1 MYGEVYVQYTPIG
14 GNNLS
19 RSAMNN
25 DTGLSGSSG
34 KFDDNVPTGVHVAW
48 SLPGGITQ
56 HNTWGYLIE
65 GTKLYSDDDVQ
76 SMITGLDEDEA
87 IQEINGLVYDYVH
100 RVLKNDDGQDP
111 YHDWSAFK
119 NYFSRCVTVY

>member
-19 RSAMNN
+19 RFAMNN

-34 KFDDNVPTGVHVAW
+34 KFDDNVPYGVHVGW

-56 HNTWGYLIE
+56 HNTWGYLMG
-65 GTKLYSDDDVQ
+65 GTKEYSDDDVQ
-76 SMITGLDEDEA
+76 LLINGLSEDVA

-100 RVLKNDDGQDP
+100 RVLTNDDGQDP
-111 YHDWSAFK
+111 DHDWGAFQ
-119 NYFSRCVTVY
+119 NNFSGCVTVY